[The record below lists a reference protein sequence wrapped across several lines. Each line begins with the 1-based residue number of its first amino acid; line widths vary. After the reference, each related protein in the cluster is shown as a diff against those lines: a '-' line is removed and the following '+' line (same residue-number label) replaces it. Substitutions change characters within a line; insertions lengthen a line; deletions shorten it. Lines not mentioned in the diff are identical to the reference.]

1 LEDIDL
7 DGLDK
12 YESNSIGNQRAYLDD
27 FIAKIPEFAECEI
40 IEALDDGRTGTNFLR
55 PGVQRLIEM
64 ARSGR
69 VDCIVV
75 KDLSRWGRSYLDV
88 GDFLEQ
94 KFPEWGVRFI
104 SINDNYDSAALN
116 GTTGGIDIAFKN
128 LIYDLYSQDLS
139 VKVRSGKNTAA
150 KSGKICASYPL
161 FGYDKDPADQ
171 RQLIID
177 PLDSL
182 VVKRIFDI
190 AEQGSGVAE
199 IVRILNAEN
208 VPTMQESK
216 HRKGYKTNWGAGKYW
231 GTWVVSRIVKDER
244 YTGKWIWGAS
254 RVTELGSH
262 NGKPVPRD
270 EWIIVPGAI
279 PAIITEEQF
288 ERVQKKLA
296 LKSKPKTGKHK
307 TNRPLF
313 KRMVK
318 CADCGRTMT
327 FSPRKEGMGM
337 FLCKLHDM
345 TGERNCSTGH
355 IEESDLCN
363 SVLAL
368 IQQQAALAGQVKRKA
383 KSSIKTVAGV
393 RAEIQSV
400 KSLAEKSK
408 TAKMALWEKY
418 HAGDIPKEK
427 FQSES
432 EKISAQV
439 SAYNDRIAELETEAK
454 RLELSAD
461 EENAFVER
469 YARQIGITE
478 LTQKLV
484 DEFVKEIKVYAP
496 DRIEIV
502 LNYADEY
509 AKLGAC
515 TADGVAGLAD
525 AAETKRRVT
534 K

>member
-1 LEDIDL
+1 
-7 DGLDK
+7 
-12 YESNSIGNQRAYLDD
+12 
-27 FIAKIPEFAECEI
+27 
-40 IEALDDGRTGTNFLR
+40 
-55 PGVQRLIEM
+55 
-64 ARSGR
+64 
-69 VDCIVV
+69 
-75 KDLSRWGRSYLDV
+75 V
-88 GDFLEQ
+88 G
-94 KFPEWGVRFI
+94 
-104 SINDNYDSAALN
+104 
-116 GTTGGIDIAFKN
+116 
-128 LIYDLYSQDLS
+128 
-139 VKVRSGKNTAA
+139 
-150 KSGKICASYPL
+150 
-161 FGYDKDPADQ
+161 
-171 RQLIID
+171 
-177 PLDSL
+177 
-182 VVKRIFDI
+182 
-190 AEQGSGVAE
+190 
-199 IVRILNAEN
+199 
-208 VPTMQESK
+208 
-216 HRKGYKTNWGAGKYW
+216 
-231 GTWVVSRIVKDER
+231 VSRIVKDER

-270 EWIIVPGAI
+270 EWIVVPDAI

-288 ERVQKKLA
+288 ERVQKK

-327 FSPRKEGMGM
+327 FSPRKERMGM
-337 FLCKLHDM
+337 FLCKLHEM
-345 TGERNCSTGH
+345 TGERNCNTGH

-368 IQQQAALAGQVKRKA
+368 IQQQAMLAGQVKQKA
-383 KSSIKTVAGV
+383 KSSIKSAAGV

-408 TAKMALWEKY
+408 TTKMVLWEKY
-418 HAGDIPKEK
+418 HAGDMTKEK

-439 SAYNDRIAELETEAK
+439 SAYNDRIAELEAEAR

-478 LTQKLV
+478 LTQSLV

-509 AKLGAC
+509 AKLRSCA
-515 TADGVAGLAD
+515 TDGVGLLQ
-525 AAETKRRVT
+525 TPPKRNGG
-534 K
+534 